1 LFDLR
6 LICGRAHLILAE
18 NIAEADSFAS
28 FSRPS
33 LQTRIFAALEIKA
46 GALRKTDEISR
57 FAFE

>member
-1 LFDLR
+1 
-6 LICGRAHLILAE
+6 LAE